1 MPSNHSGV
9 RLVILDLDGVV
20 YRGDRAVDGAAG
32 AVEAL
37 ERAGIAVRYATN
49 NSTVDRAA
57 YVARLSRLGITA
69 SRESIVTSS
78 SATIEHLRGR
88 LPALRRLMAVGEAG
102 LTDELRAAGYR
113 VTPAEEAVGDG
124 YAGEPL
130 DERYDA
136 VVVGLDRS
144 LDYRRL
150 AAAVT
155 AVREGARFVATNAD
169 ARYPTTAG
177 FLPGA
182 GSGVAAIRAAT
193 GVEPLVVGKPQP
205 AMFEAILAADGIG
218 PADAL
223 VVGDNPAADIVA
235 ARRAGIR
242 SVLVLTGIADDE
254 RAAGL
259 IGDERPDAVLPG
271 IADLPAWLGL
281 A

>member
-1 MPSNHSGV
+1 MP
-9 RLVILDLDGVV
+9 DLIRHPPSLQRSAKARRPWIKSRVT
-20 YRGDRAVDGAAG
+20 AFLAALLL
-32 AVEAL
+32 AAPATAAL
-37 ERAGIAVRYATN
+37 
-49 NSTVDRAA
+49 
-57 YVARLSRLGITA
+57 
-69 SRESIVTSS
+69 
-78 SATIEHLRGR
+78 
-88 LPALRRLMAVGEAG
+88 
-102 LTDELRAAGYR
+102 
-113 VTPAEEAVGDG
+113 TPAEQ
-124 YAGEPL
+124 
-130 DERYDA
+130 RM
-136 VVVGLDRS
+136 
-144 LDYRRL
+144 

-259 IGDERPDAVLPG
+259 IGDERPDALLPG